1 MSTPDT
7 PAQDAIVSPEQ
18 MAKREVAGAPQW
30 RWMGNYGDVYGPVN
44 AANSAGI
51 GPGGMH
57 TQIMPNGLVA
67 TWLFY

>member
-1 MSTPDT
+1 MSTPET
-7 PAQDAIVSPEQ
+7 PAQNAIAIPEQ
-18 MAKREVAGAPQW
+18 MAPREATPRW

-44 AANSAGI
+44 AANSVEA